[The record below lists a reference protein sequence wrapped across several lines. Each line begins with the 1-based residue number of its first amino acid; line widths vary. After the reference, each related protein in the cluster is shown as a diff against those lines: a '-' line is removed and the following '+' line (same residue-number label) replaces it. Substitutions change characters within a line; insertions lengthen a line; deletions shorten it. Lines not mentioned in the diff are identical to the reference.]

1 MEYILLAILHSMKP
15 HAPISKILETYTYI
29 SMIKKNNYATYNKSK
44 AIIKANRAV
53 ASEKAKPKIAYE
65 NN

>member
-29 SMIKKNNYATYNKSK
+29 SMIKNNYATYNKSN
-44 AIIKANRAV
+44 AIIKANKAV